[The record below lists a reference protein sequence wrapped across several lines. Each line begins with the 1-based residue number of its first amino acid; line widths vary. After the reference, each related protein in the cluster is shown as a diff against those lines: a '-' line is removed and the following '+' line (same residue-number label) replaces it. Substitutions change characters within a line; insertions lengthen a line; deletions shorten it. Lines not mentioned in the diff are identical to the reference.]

1 MREKLAQS
9 VLYEIRHEEREAVI
23 AQLMKHYSESCCC
36 DEAAFGDHY
45 LSHKQ
50 PDNFIDMI
58 RNMPYEY

>member
-1 MREKLAQS
+1 MQEKVAQ
-9 VLYEIRHEEREAVI
+9 EFIDQIRFGEREAVI
-23 AQLMKHYSESCCC
+23 AQLMNHYNESCCC